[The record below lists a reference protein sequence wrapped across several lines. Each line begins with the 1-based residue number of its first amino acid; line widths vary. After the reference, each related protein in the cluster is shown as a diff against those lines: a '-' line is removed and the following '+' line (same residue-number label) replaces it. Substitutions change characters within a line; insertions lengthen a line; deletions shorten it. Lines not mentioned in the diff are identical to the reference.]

1 MHSVRNNE
9 YAFSDIGGN
18 MSQFDLFCST
28 GTTVG
33 RKNGYNVHL
42 VTEIFPSLMEEGWIQ
57 GAELM
62 MLISYYDRMKAV
74 ADEWLRAGLIFPVI
88 HGEKEIGTNLS
99 DAGKAF
105 AAGDIDTERKL
116 RTQAIEDFRRNC
128 EMGAMVSSRR
138 MVLHL
143 WGGLTSDAYI
153 SYNLSVMEE
162 LLQIIRPYGIRLL
175 IENVPCTTEDPLRH
189 WRRLNACGDEY
200 GLIFDTRFGFFHRQS
215 DAIWADKEIVSRIE
229 HIHISDIQGAE
240 RDFSALRPIYHPG
253 EGMVDFRGF
262 IRHLRENAYRGTF
275 TLESPVI
282 LPNGAD
288 GAKLRESLIA
298 TRKMLDGITHD
309 A

>member
-1 MHSVRNNE
+1 MNRVRNGE
-9 YAFSDIGGN
+9 YAHFDKGGN

-28 GTTVG
+28 GTMVG
-33 RKNGYNVHL
+33 RKNGYNVHF
-42 VTEIFPSLMEEGWIQ
+42 VTELFPSLMEEGCIC

-62 MLISYYDRMKAV
+62 MIISYYDRMDVV
-74 ADEWLRAGLIFPVI
+74 ADEWLRAGIVFPVI
-88 HGEKEIGTNLS
+88 HAEKEIGTNLS

-105 AAGDIDTERKL
+105 SAGDTDTAKKL
-116 RTQAIEDFRRNC
+116 HAQAIEDFRRNC
-128 EMGAMVSSRR
+128 EMGAMVNSRR

-153 SYNLSVMEE
+153 GYNLSVMEE

-175 IENVPCTTEDPLRH
+175 IENVPCTTENPLLH
-189 WRRLNACGDEY
+189 WRRLNACGDEH

-215 DAIWADKEIVSRIE
+215 DAIWGEKEIVSRIE
-229 HIHISDIQGAE
+229 HIHISDIRGEE

-253 EGMVDFRGF
+253 EGMVDFRSF
-262 IRHLRENAYRGTF
+262 VRHLRENSYRGTF

-282 LPNGAD
+282 QPDGAD
-288 GAKLRESLIA
+288 GAKLRDSLIL
-298 TRKMLDGITHD
+298 TRKILDGITCD